1 MYKVPFKV
9 DLSKK
14 VIAITGAGGI
24 ICGEFARAL
33 SACGAKVAL
42 LDINYEAAKK
52 VADEIGEKAFA
63 VKCNC
68 LDKEDIKAAK
78 AAVNEKFGAVNYL
91 INGAGGNNP
100 KATCEKRGRFFY
112 RKIRDAAEKR
122 KEKTGN
128 GTKERKKRKNFK
140 KNEKS

>member
-52 VADEIGEKAFA
+52 VADEIGENAFA

-78 AAVNEKFGAVNYL
+78 AAVNVYPLSRHSK
-91 INGAGGNNP
+91 
-100 KATCEKRGRFFY
+100 KASPVTARGIVFPN
-112 RKIRDAAEKR
+112 
-122 KEKTGN
+122 TS
-128 GTKERKKRKNFK
+128 T
-140 KNEKS
+140 